1 MSEHLPIVAA
11 TGSSGAG
18 TTSVKSAFEHIFRIQ
33 GIEAA
38 IIEGDSFHRYDRGEM
53 ESAVRKAQS
62 TATTLTHFSP
72 DANHL
77 ARLERLFQNYSKNG
91 SGEYRHYAHTEEEAR
106 IHGVKPGEFTPWR
119 PIQTGSDLLFYEGL
133 HGGFIDDKINVAENV
148 DLLIGVVPI
157 INLEW
162 IQKINRDRVVRGY
175 SVQAATEKILSRM
188 PDYVHFICPQFSR
201 TDVNFQRIPTVD
213 TSNPFT
219 IDEIPTSKESLVV
232 ISVSNSAKIA
242 TNLSTITEE
251 IEGAFLSRTNT
262 IVVPGGR
269 MAFAIELLLNPVIQ
283 KLMDKRASNRS

>member
-1 MSEHLPIVAA
+1 MTKFHPIVAA

-33 GIEAA
+33 GTEAA
-38 IIEGDSFHRYDRGEM
+38 IIEGDSFHRYDREEM
-53 ESAVRKAQS
+53 ESAAKKTGSSRR
-62 TATTLTHFSP
+62 TLTHFSP

-77 ARLERLFQNYSKNG
+77 DRLEQLFQNYGRDG
-91 SGEYRHYAHTEEEAR
+91 SGEYRHYAHTEAEA
-106 IHGVKPGEFTPWR
+106 HMYGVMPGKFTPWR
-119 PIQTGSDLLFYEGL
+119 PIQTGTDLLFYEGL
-133 HGGFIDDKINVAENV
+133 HGGFVSSGINIAENV
-148 DLLIGVVPI
+148 DLLIGIVPI

-175 SVQAATEKILSRM
+175 SVEAATEKILSRM

-201 TDVNFQRIPTVD
+201 TDVNFQRIPTID

-232 ISVSNSAKIA
+232 VSVSNEKKID
-242 TNLSTITEE
+242 TNLSDIAGK
-251 IEGAFLSRTNT
+251 IDGAFLSRKNT
-262 IVVPGGR
+262 VVVPGGK

-283 KLMDKRASNRS
+283 KLVERRIHDKI

>member
-1 MSEHLPIVAA
+1 MTQHHPIVAA

-38 IIEGDSFHRYDRGEM
+38 VIEGDSFHRYDRKQM
-53 ESAVRKAQS
+53 ESAVKKAES
-62 TATTLTHFSP
+62 SKKTLTHFSP

-77 ARLERLFQNYSKNG
+77 ERLERLFQNYGRNG
-91 SGEYRHYAHTEEEAR
+91 TGEYRHYAHTEDDAR
-106 IHGVKPGEFTPWR
+106 IHGVRPGEFTPWR
-119 PIQTGSDLLFYEGL
+119 PVKTGSDLLFYEGL
-133 HGGFIDDKINVAENV
+133 HGGFIHGDINVAENV
-148 DLLIGVVPI
+148 DLLIGIVPI

-201 TDVNFQRIPTVD
+201 TDLNFQRIPTVD

-219 IDEIPTSKESLVV
+219 IDEIPASSESLVV
-232 ISVSNSAKIA
+232 ISVSNEAKIA
-242 TNLSTITEE
+242 TDLAGVAERIN
-251 IEGAFLSRTNT
+251 GAFVSRNNTVSLSIPIR
-262 IVVPGGR
+262 
-269 MAFAIELLLNPVIQ
+269 L
-283 KLMDKRASNRS
+283 